1 MKQRA
6 LVWLALAFLLPL
18 IMAALALKLEWYQSG
33 SANRGQWMSSTII
46 SPQLQT
52 HQGLPEAWK
61 LVYNL
66 PSNCAL
72 HCQNLL
78 QNMADG
84 YATLGRKQV
93 QVKLLLLANAESS
106 TLRNESPLPA
116 ELSASLLSGLSAVV
130 LPEHIHKQLS
140 ANDLYIVDQQGQFI
154 LRYAVGDEPFNYAQL
169 TRDWLADMKRLL
181 SFSRSQL

>member
-6 LVWLALAFLLPL
+6 LIWLALAFLVPL
-18 IMAALALKLEWYQSG
+18 VVAALALQLQWYQPG
-33 SANRGQWMSSTII
+33 SANRGQWMASTII

-52 HQGLPEAWK
+52 HQGLPEGWK

-66 PSNCAL
+66 PSDCTL

-93 QVKLLLLANAESS
+93 QVKLLILANAEHS
-106 TLRNESPLPA
+106 TLQGKRSLPA
-116 ELSASLLSGLSAVV
+116 ELSPSLLSKFSFVA

-140 ANDLYIVDQQGQFI
+140 ANGLYIVDQQGQFI